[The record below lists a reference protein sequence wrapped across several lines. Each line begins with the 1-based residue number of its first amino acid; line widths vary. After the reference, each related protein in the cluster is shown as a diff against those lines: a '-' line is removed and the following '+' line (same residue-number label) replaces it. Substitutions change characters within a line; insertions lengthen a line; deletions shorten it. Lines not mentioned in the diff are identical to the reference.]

1 MKTKEDNV
9 PNVPVYDLYQQTANR
24 PKIQFK
30 TYLSNNVTENVFE
43 ATKYPGAIY
52 AASYGKGLFM
62 NMDNLVEG
70 LPEVGLTDVKQ
81 QAGQTS
87 IRLYPNP
94 AANRTTLNY
103 TLSSSSRVTLNI
115 FDMNGRLISTM
126 DKGNQSAGSYAQIID
141 LNSLSKGVYMIQ
153 ILTSNSV
160 ETAKLIVQ

>member
-1 MKTKEDNV
+1 
-9 PNVPVYDLYQQTANR
+9 
-24 PKIQFK
+24 
-30 TYLSNNVTENVFE
+30 
-43 ATKYPGAIY
+43 
-52 AASYGKGLFM
+52 M

-70 LPEVGLTDVKQ
+70 LPEVGLADVKQ
-81 QAGQTS
+81 NAGQTS

-94 AANRTTLNY
+94 ADNRTTLNY

-126 DKGNQSAGSYAQIID
+126 DKGNQSAGSYTQIID